1 MAKSLKTQEYSGKH
15 GLHGENYFRKQSSR
29 KHWES
34 LVNLE
39 KDIKKLRDNIDRID
53 SKIVS
58 LLRRRFLVAK
68 EIGKFKKN
76 NGLKI
81 RDSKRERELLRKV
94 SEKARKQGI
103 KDLKQVKKV
112 YLKIIES
119 CREIQ
124 RK

>member
-1 MAKSLKTQEYSGKH
+1 
-15 GLHGENYFRKQSSR
+15 
-29 KHWES
+29 
-34 LVNLE
+34 LE